1 MKCLFQALMKEYGER
16 EWAELSEKE
25 RQRKLIDLK
34 IRERQLR
41 KEGKMHEIANI
52 IGSHLE
58 NEKCEYSSHLE
69 KTYNLSHYRNMFTL
83 KTDRPHDQAETTL
96 EGCECAWDH

>member
-1 MKCLFQALMKEYGER
+1 MKEYGER
-16 EWAELSEKE
+16 EWAEMSEKE

-34 IRERQLR
+34 IKERQLR

-58 NEKCEYSSHLE
+58 NEKC
-69 KTYNLSHYRNMFTL
+69 K
-83 KTDRPHDQAETTL
+83 
-96 EGCECAWDH
+96 

>member
-1 MKCLFQALMKEYGER
+1 MKEYGER

-58 NEKCEYSSHLE
+58 NEKCKYNSHLE
-69 KTYNLSHYRNMFTL
+69 KRYNYITKMYACSLRKLIDL
-83 KTDRPHDQAETTL
+83 KFRER
-96 EGCECAWDH
+96 